1 MRRRWIALLACLA
14 VAGCGSEERLA
25 AGTAE
30 RLHDAV
36 ATARSAAAN
45 GDRDAALRALDRL
58 DRRVREAERAGELA
72 QTDADALRRGVRQAR
87 ARVRREVEAP
97 APATTPVPTATAEP
111 TAVPEAP
118 PPGQEKKGKKD
129 EPGKGKD
136 KAKGKGKGK

>member
-36 ATARSAAAN
+36 TTARAAAAD

-58 DRRVREAERAGELA
+58 DRRVTEAAGDGELA
-72 QTDADALRRGVRQAR
+72 EADADALRRGVRRAR
-87 ARVRREVEAP
+87 ASVRREVEPP
-97 APATTPVPTATAEP
+97 APAATRGAD
-111 TAVPEAP
+111 
-118 PPGQEKKGKKD
+118 GHS
-129 EPGKGKD
+129 
-136 KAKGKGKGK
+136 